1 METTTTYEQQAIDFL
16 NATNTEFKAEFIEHN
31 FYFEGDK
38 EKRDIYKITLK
49 RGNRRYSFKFG
60 QSIVNSGYL
69 TVNKKFKSP
78 TPYDVLACLEKYEHE
93 TFKDFC
99 DNFGY
104 DTDSRSAKKIYKACK
119 KQFEKLSSLYNE
131 SEMDLLREIN

>member
-1 METTTTYEQQAIDFL
+1 METTSTYEQQAIDFL
-16 NATNTEFKAEFIEHN
+16 NATNTEFKAEFVENN

-38 EKRDIYKITLK
+38 ETRDIYRITIK

-69 TVNKKFKSP
+69 SVNKKFELP
-78 TPYDVLACLEKYEHE
+78 TPYHVLACLEKYEHS
-93 TFKDFC
+93 TFEDFC
-99 DNFGY
+99 NEFGY

-119 KQFEKLSSLYNE
+119 KQYTKLVELYSE